1 MKVRKVLVI
10 SLAVV
15 FMLTVL
21 LSCVFIF
28 SIKKIDAKFNVATGD
43 GVAEIQNDLNK
54 YVGDNLLFLDVEDV
68 YDTLGKNPYYEI
80 VKVEKNYPNVLT
92 VEFTERLETY
102 CLEYNGSIFVLDK
115 EGFVLKSQPVSEFEG
130 VGNDRIMLEL
140 DSFAIRSLSVGSRIS
155 TDDNETLFTV
165 FEMAMSARLTD
176 CINKIKV
183 RSFSI
188 DRTAWFYIDT
198 GVTIQ
203 IPKVFERGVDKILRA
218 FEVYDNADDYFKSFD
233 TLYVTINQ
241 NTGEIQVDSTG
252 EIGD

>member
-1 MKVRKVLVI
+1 MKVKKILVI

-28 SIKKIDAKFNVATGD
+28 SIKKVDVKFNVATGN
-43 GVAEIQNDLNK
+43 GVVEIQKELDK
-54 YVGDNLLFLDVEDV
+54 YVGDNLLFLDLDDV
-68 YDTLGKNPYYEI
+68 YKDLEQNPYYEV
-80 VKVEKNYPNVLT
+80 VKVEKNYPNLLT

-102 CLEYNGSIFVLDK
+102 CLEYEGKVFTLDK
-115 EGFVLKSQPVSEFEG
+115 EGFVLNQQNLSEFEG
-130 VGNDRIMLEL
+130 VGSDRIMLEL
-140 DSFAIRSLSVGSRIS
+140 DSFTIRSLSVGSKIS
-155 TDDNETLFTV
+155 TDDDEVLFSV
-165 FEMAMSARLTD
+165 FEMAKAVRLTD
-176 CINKIKV
+176 CINRIKV

-203 IPKVFERGVDKILRA
+203 VPKVYERGVDKIVCA
-218 FEVYDNADDYFKSFD
+218 FDVYDNSDDYFKSFD
-233 TLYVTINQ
+233 TLIVTINQ

-252 EIGD
+252 EIGE